1 MYFDYIWE
9 GPNLKTQFDTVS
21 PTLERVSIF
30 RGKRGGGGGGGGGVQ
45 NLRFLEILRIL
56 VSITLSISRGGTHFS
71 RCNGNTFWGGGMQN
85 IVRDPP

>member
-30 RGKRGGGGGGGGGVQ
+30 RGKRGGGGGGGAEFEIFGNFENPCFNHTEHFERGYT
-45 NLRFLEILRIL
+45 FL
-56 VSITLSISRGGTHFS
+56 
-71 RCNGNTFWGGGMQN
+71 
-85 IVRDPP
+85 